1 MLRHVRNAKKQLT
14 VYIMLMLV
22 LLPKVTAQS
31 VTLSQKEKT
40 DSENDARNGLT
51 TRAYDDK
58 DIERIME
65 IAEEEIEKT
74 SQEAVKAVLE
84 DVGGEL
90 AYEKER
96 ADQLEIRNAE
106 LGIRNDELEKALEK
120 KKDSFWYGTLI
131 GGTGGAIV
139 TSIVFMLIQRLCK

>member
-14 VYIMLMLV
+14 VFIMLMLV

-31 VTLSQKEKT
+31 VTPSQKEKT
-40 DSENDARNGLT
+40 DFENDARNGLS
-51 TRAYDDK
+51 TRTYDDK

-65 IAEEEIEKT
+65 IAEEEIERT

-139 TSIVFMLIQRLCK
+139 TSIVFMLIQGLCK

>member
-1 MLRHVRNAKKQLT
+1 
-14 VYIMLMLV
+14 MLMLV

-131 GGTGGAIV
+131 GGTGGTIV
-139 TSIVFMLIQRLCK
+139 TSIVFMLIQGFCK

>member
-1 MLRHVRNAKKQLT
+1 MST
-14 VYIMLMLV
+14 MM
-22 LLPKVTAQS
+22 
-31 VTLSQKEKT
+31 
-40 DSENDARNGLT
+40 
-51 TRAYDDK
+51 YDDK

-65 IAEEEIEKT
+65 IAEEEIERT

-106 LGIRNDELEKALEK
+106 LGMMNDVLKTELDK
-120 KKDSFWYGTLI
+120 KKNSFWTGALI
-131 GGTGGAIV
+131 GGTGSAIV
-139 TSIVFMLIQRLCK
+139 TSIVFMLIQGFCK